1 MKCFEEVIVTLRFP
15 WIEQDI
21 DMQLPSFMPMEELT
35 VKLLETL
42 RLMMPETF
50 VKVKSISLKGVKG
63 VLYGQDTLAGAGIWD
78 GSIVTVEKNR
88 GE

>member
-1 MKCFEEVIVTLRFP
+1 MRCSEEVIVTLRFP

-21 DMQLPSFMPMEELT
+21 DMELPCFMEMRELT
-35 VKLLETL
+35 EKLLETL

-50 VKVKSISLKGVKG
+50 VKVKSISLKGREGILQEKE
-63 VLYGQDTLAGAGIWD
+63 TLAGMGLWD
-78 GSIVTVEKNR
+78 GSVITVVRNR